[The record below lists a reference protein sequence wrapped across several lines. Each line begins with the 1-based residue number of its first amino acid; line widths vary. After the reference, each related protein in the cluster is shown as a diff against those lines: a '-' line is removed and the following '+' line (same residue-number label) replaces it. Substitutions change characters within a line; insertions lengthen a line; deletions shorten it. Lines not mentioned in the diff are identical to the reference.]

1 MSKKP
6 YSVILSDEIEKA
18 HPDVFDVLLQVLDD
32 GRITDSQ
39 GRTVDFKNTII
50 IMTSNAGAQ
59 RIIDPKKLGFSNVED
74 ADSEHKDMKNNVMEE
89 VKRMFKPEFLNRI
102 DDIIVFR
109 TLSKEDVKGI
119 TALMLK
125 ELKNRLAKQLGI
137 TLTYGDTV
145 KNFIFEKG
153 YDKTYGARPLKRAIQ
168 NNIEDSLAEEILAG
182 NLRSGDQVS
191 MTVKDGKVLFTTK

>member
-1 MSKKP
+1 M
-6 YSVILSDEIEKA
+6 
-18 HPDVFDVLLQVLDD
+18 QVLDD

-59 RIIDPKKLGFSNVED
+59 RIVDPKKLGFSNVEN
-74 ADSEHKDMKNNVMEE
+74 AESEHKDMKNNVMEE
-89 VKRMFKPEFLNRI
+89 IKRMFKPEFLNRI

-109 TLSKEDVKGI
+109 ALSKEDVKGI
-119 TALMLK
+119 AALMLK
-125 ELKNRLAKQLGI
+125 ELKNRLAKQMDI

-153 YDKTYGARPLKRAIQ
+153 YDKKYGARPLKRAIQ
-168 NNIEDSLAEEILAG
+168 NNIEDSLAEEIL
-182 NLRSGDQVS
+182 SGKIQASDKVS
-191 MTVKDGKVLFTTK
+191 MTVVDGKVVFTKK

>member
-1 MSKKP
+1 
-6 YSVILSDEIEKA
+6 
-18 HPDVFDVLLQVLDD
+18 
-32 GRITDSQ
+32 
-39 GRTVDFKNTII
+39 
-50 IMTSNAGAQ
+50 
-59 RIIDPKKLGFSNVED
+59 
-74 ADSEHKDMKNNVMEE
+74 MKNNVMEE

-153 YDKTYGARPLKRAIQ
+153 YDKKYGARPLKRAIQ

-182 NLRSGDQVS
+182 NFRSGDKVS
-191 MTVKDGKVLFTTK
+191 MTVKDGKVLFTKK